1 MRNNTRFFGGLG
13 LAGLATTAAFAQ
25 GGGGGGQGGRGGA
38 AAPPMPMSFFITSA
52 PKGDGANY
60 GGLAGADAYCQQLG
74 AGAGRGGV
82 TWPSHLSQQAKN
94 GMPAVHA
101 RDRIRNG
108 PWDNQPGP
116 IVAPDLRRLHRDN
129 NDQARGSHD

>member
-74 AGAGRGGV
+74 AAAGRGGV
-82 TWPSHLSQQAKN
+82 TWHAYVSQQAKN
-94 GMPAVHA
+94 GMPAGNA
-101 RDRIRNG
+101 RDRIGSG
-108 PWDNQPGP
+108 PWDNQKGP
-116 IVAPDLRRLHRDN
+116 MIAPDLRTLPRGTIDP
-129 NDQARGSHD
+129 ARGG